1 MIKIFLFVVVMV
13 ITTTGIFG
21 QSLSPSVVS
30 TAGASYSNA
39 TGQLSIT
46 MGEAVQAYYTN
57 GSASLSV
64 GFQQAFPAAI
74 KQLLLTLFLEGL
86 YDGPTMRKAQNTTG
100 DQYAGSVADRISVVL
115 HQSTAPYTELTTLEN
130 LDLNTNGAAQA
141 SVPGTYGGSYY
152 LAIKNRNH
160 LETWTASPV
169 SFAGSSISYNFTN
182 AANKAYGNQMKDL
195 GEGIFGIYAGDVNTD
210 GHINLT
216 DINTTASAA
225 TAFATGYVATDAN
238 GDGSIDALDL
248 ILVDNNA
255 ANAVSLGHP

>member
-1 MIKIFLFVVVMV
+1 MIKTFLFVVVLV
-13 ITTTGIFG
+13 ITTTGMFG

-39 TGQLSIT
+39 SGQLSIT
-46 MGEAVQAYYTN
+46 MGEAVQAYYSN
-57 GSASLSV
+57 ASVSLSV

-86 YDGPTMRKAQNTTG
+86 YDGPSMRKAQNASG
-100 DQYAGSVADRISVVL
+100 DQFAGTVADRISVVL

-130 LDLNTNGAAQA
+130 IDLNTNGAAQA
-141 SVPGTYGGSYY
+141 SVPGTYGGNYY

-169 SFAGSSISYNFTN
+169 SFAGTTISYNFTD
-182 AANKAYGNQMKDL
+182 AASKAYGSRMKDL
-195 GEGIFGIYAGDVNTD
+195 GEGVFGFYAGDVNSD

-216 DINTTASAA
+216 DINATTFAA
-225 TAFATGYVATDAN
+225 TAFTSGYIAADAN
-238 GDGSIDALDL
+238 GDGTVDALDL
-248 ILVDNNA
+248 ILIDNNA
-255 ANAVSLGHP
+255 ANAVSVAHP